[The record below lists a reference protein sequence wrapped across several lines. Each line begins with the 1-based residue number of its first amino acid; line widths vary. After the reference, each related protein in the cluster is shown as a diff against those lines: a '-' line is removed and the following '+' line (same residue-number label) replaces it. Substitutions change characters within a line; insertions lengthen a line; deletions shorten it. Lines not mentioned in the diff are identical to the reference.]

1 MGKKEQG
8 YIGVIRDAN
17 NEVLGY
23 AMKPEIKKLWE
34 NSQSL
39 IDTLARIADM
49 YDELLANPE
58 SDAETTAML
67 MSTVAI
73 SALTKVGD
81 TIHAG
86 RPL

>member
-8 YIGVIRDAN
+8 YVGVIRDNN

-39 IDTLARIADM
+39 IDTLAKIADM
-49 YDELLANPE
+49 YDEHIADPKSDPE
-58 SDAETTAML
+58 AVAML

-73 SALTKVGD
+73 TALTKVGD